1 MTSLRVLVVDDNDL
15 IRHLV
20 RLIVESGG
28 HVAVEAESAEIALEV
43 AREDPPD
50 VWVVDE
56 VMPGMTG
63 SELIRTLRGSPDV
76 RLRSAPVIGISGRE
90 GADRELL
97 AAGANAFVPKPVEEQ
112 ALLSA
117 LVRAAPAARGRGGT
131 PPGLPA

>member
-1 MTSLRVLVVDDNDL
+1 MAALRVLVVDDNDL

-20 RLIVESGG
+20 RLIIETGG
-28 HVAVEAESAEIALEV
+28 HVAVEAESAEIALEA

-50 VWVVDE
+50 VCVVDE
-56 VMPGMTG
+56 VMPGMSG
-63 SELIRTLRGSPDV
+63 SDLIRALRGSPDP
-76 RLRSAPVIGISGRE
+76 RLRAVPVIGISGRE

-97 AAGANAFVPKPVEEQ
+97 AAGASAFVPKPVEEQ

-117 LVRAAPAARGRGGT
+117 LARVAPVPTRHGGA